1 MNIVRAFEH
10 YCLRND
16 FPPVSAEEQVALDAY
31 TVWLIQRGLLSK
43 TEIAVERGLH
53 SEPALSRGAIEL
65 ELAPCGGTQF
75 AGSCEHVWCQLER
88 KGRR

>member
-43 TEIAVERGLH
+43 TEIAVERA
-53 SEPALSRGAIEL
+53 STESQRYRVAA
-65 ELAPCGGTQF
+65 
-75 AGSCEHVWCQLER
+75 QLDNIVFP
-88 KGRR
+88 RR